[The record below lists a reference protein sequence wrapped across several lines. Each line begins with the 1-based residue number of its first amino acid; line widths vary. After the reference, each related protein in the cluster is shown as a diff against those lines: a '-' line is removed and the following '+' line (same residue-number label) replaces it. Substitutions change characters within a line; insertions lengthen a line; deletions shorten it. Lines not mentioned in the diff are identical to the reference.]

1 MANNGVI
8 RINLD
13 GSSERTGMQAAEYLE
28 KNNVV
33 MSNSTVKSLTES
45 YDGGKFHSAE
55 STSHQFNDPV
65 RNMAVENDSVA
76 FAKPE
81 VCDVGDPANKLDGF
95 NA

>member
-1 MANNGVI
+1 MVANGVI
-8 RINLD
+8 RIGLD
-13 GSSERTGMQAAEYLE
+13 GSSIRTGIQADEYLAQ
-28 KNNVV
+28 NDVV
-33 MSNSTVKSLTES
+33 MSNSTVKPLRES
-45 YDGGKFHSAE
+45 YDGGKYHCAE

-65 RNMAVENDSVA
+65 RNMAVENDSVS